1 MALMVWILGLISP
14 FGIVIVVHDICEKL
28 ECLSGD
34 ALTAGLLAWFSCSS
48 MVLLSYSP
56 SKLGSGHDR
65 AHRPDPRSACGSI
78 GQRSTGTSGV
88 YSSIFGLK
96 WYGSD

>member
-28 ECLSGD
+28 ECLVATPSLRAYLSGFP
-34 ALTAGLLAWFSCSS
+34 ALRWC
-48 MVLLSYSP
+48 LLSYSP

-65 AHRPDPRSACGSI
+65 AHRPDPRSACGPVGGNVRRLFFYFWSK
-78 GQRSTGTSGV
+78 R
-88 YSSIFGLK
+88 
-96 WYGSD
+96 